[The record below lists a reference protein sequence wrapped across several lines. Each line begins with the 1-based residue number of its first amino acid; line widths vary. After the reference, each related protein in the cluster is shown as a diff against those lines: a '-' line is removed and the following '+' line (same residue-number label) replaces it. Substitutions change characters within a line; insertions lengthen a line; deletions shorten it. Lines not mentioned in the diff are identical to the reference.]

1 MYNCIHLYNCIVY
14 IMYKCIHL
22 YNYIIIITVI
32 GKESSILSGYILC
45 TQSMIHWFYLKSF
58 RNADSQAPPQPRT
71 IKSESSFNKM
81 LFTCSVWLFVT
92 PWTVAHQAFLS
103 FRVSWSLLKLMS
115 IELVTPPSHLI
126 SVAPFS
132 SWLRSF
138 PESGSFPMSQLFAS
152 DGQSTGILKF
162 VRHLF

>member
-1 MYNCIHLYNCIVY
+1 MYTFIQLH
-14 IMYKCIHL
+14 HH
-22 YNYIIIITVI
+22 NYFVI

-45 TQSMIHWFYLKSF
+45 TPSMIHWFYLKSF
-58 RNADSQAPPQPRT
+58 RNADSPAPSQPRT
-71 IKSESSFNKM
+71 IISESFNKM

-92 PWTVAHQAFLS
+92 PWTAAHQAFLS

-132 SWLRSF
+132 SCLRSF
-138 PESGSFPMSQLFAS
+138 PASGSFPMSQLFAS
-152 DGQSTGILKF
+152 GGQSTGILKF
-162 VRHLF
+162 VRYLF

>member
-1 MYNCIHLYNCIVY
+1 MYTFIQLH
-14 IMYKCIHL
+14 HH
-22 YNYIIIITVI
+22 NYFVI

-45 TQSMIHWFYLKSF
+45 TQSMIHWFYLKCF

-71 IKSESSFNKM
+71 IKSESSFNMM

-92 PWTVAHQAFLS
+92 PWTAAHQAFLS

-132 SWLRSF
+132 SCLRSF
-138 PESGSFPMSQLFAS
+138 PASGSFPMSQLFAS
-152 DGQSTGILKF
+152 GGQSTGILKF
-162 VRHLF
+162 VRYLF